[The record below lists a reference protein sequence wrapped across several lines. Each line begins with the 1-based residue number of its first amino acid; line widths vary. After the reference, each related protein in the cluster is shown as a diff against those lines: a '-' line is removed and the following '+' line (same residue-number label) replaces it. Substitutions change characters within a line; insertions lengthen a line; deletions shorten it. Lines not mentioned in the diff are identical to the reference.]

1 MNKINIDKKQST
13 IGGISQL
20 AIFGIIAGVGVITTL
35 ATNIAGG
42 IMNLQA
48 NSKKKKVEPR
58 KTFNVGY
65 QKSSSYVY

>member
-1 MNKINIDKKQST
+1 MNKIDPYKKETT

-48 NSKKKKVEPR
+48 NSKKKKIEPR
-58 KTFNVGY
+58 KTFNVNY
-65 QKSSSYVY
+65 QKSNSYVY